1 MCISEKYKIKSPF
14 TIGRSLGFTGG
25 TWDKLSSIPGF
36 NFAEPGQESIERLD
50 KCRISMTVSKNDM
63 CPADRILY
71 QLRSLVGT
79 IESTEL
85 ATSSI
90 ASKQLAIPCDYLL
103 LDTRYGDGA
112 FFKKEEAIKMSNL
125 IKKFLEY
132 SGIDVDIVYTDTPF
146 PNGSS
151 IGNALEV
158 EEAIYILT
166 GCSKIN
172 WHPDGIKDQ
181 KNLLSKFL
189 SLIMQKI
196 TGKKDF
202 DATNMMEEF
211 IQNGT
216 AKNNF
221 IKLLESHMVSKQII
235 ESIFKNSFIETIGLK
250 KVLDVVSNKKFI
262 FKGINQRL
270 LGDFVNFKLGNA
282 RYEFG
287 IKEKSLSNILL
298 HQRPGDIVNIGDK
311 LFSVYSTKPE
321 IIEKNKKEITNTLLD
336 CLYFN

>member
-1 MCISEKYKIKSPF
+1 
-14 TIGRSLGFTGG
+14 
-25 TWDKLSSIPGF
+25 
-36 NFAEPGQESIERLD
+36 
-50 KCRISMTVSKNDM
+50 
-63 CPADRILY
+63 
-71 QLRSLVGT
+71 
-79 IESTEL
+79 
-85 ATSSI
+85 
-90 ASKQLAIPCDYLL
+90 
-103 LDTRYGDGA
+103 
-112 FFKKEEAIKMSNL
+112 
-125 IKKFLEY
+125 
-132 SGIDVDIVYTDTPF
+132 
-146 PNGSS
+146 
-151 IGNALEV
+151 
-158 EEAIYILT
+158 
-166 GCSKIN
+166 
-172 WHPDGIKDQ
+172 
-181 KNLLSKFL
+181 
-189 SLIMQKI
+189 MQKI

-235 ESIFKNSFIETIGLK
+235 ENIFKNSFIETIGLK

-287 IKEKSLSNILL
+287 IKEKTLSNILL